1 MKGPL
6 STVGRSKELK
16 KAKEKSIKLNP
27 MSKIAQKE
35 AAMKNL
41 PKRKFLTRAFI
52 ESVSDKNAPMKK
64 ARLEDSVRG
73 KKMVFK
79 KAGGRAGY
87 DTGKIVRD
95 TDTSGKPRPPQVPL
109 NQRPEWK
116 RRHFLDKALVE
127 RGKKRIRD
135 GKEIKGSNKQQD
147 LKKRKMEKFQL
158 GKKYNIGGRAGYST
172 GKTVKKN
179 IEDIVGDTATENIF
193 SKVRTKHRKA
203 EKQYKDIP
211 SGMKKDPKTD
221 AKIKTKLLRDKNN
234 PRKEFNDTRWEVFA
248 TQRMAKGGRASYN
261 SGGAVLKG
269 KKVGCQIK

>member
-1 MKGPL
+1 M
-6 STVGRSKELK
+6 SITTVERSKELK

-95 TDTSGKPRPPQVPL
+95 TDTSKKPRPPQVPL

-116 RRHFLDKALVE
+116 RRHFLDKTQLE
-127 RGKKRIRD
+127 LGKKRIRN
-135 GKEIKGSNKQQD
+135 GKEIKNSRTQPD
-147 LKKRKMEKFQL
+147 LKKRKKAMEKFQL
-158 GKKYNIGGRAGYST
+158 GKKYNIGGRANLLEEMGRLDSERM
-172 GKTVKKN
+172 N
-179 IEDIVGDTATENIF
+179 PNRRAE
-193 SKVRTKHRKA
+193 KHRVIG
-203 EKQYKDIP
+203 ELNRGYK
-211 SGMKKDPKTD
+211 
-221 AKIKTKLLRDKNN
+221 
-234 PRKEFNDTRWEVFA
+234 
-248 TQRMAKGGRASYN
+248 